1 MIYLRKLTNNKIWKL
16 GQIFLKKYQMIFDY
30 DSKTI
35 GFYDKN
41 DNNIEITNR
50 YNNSTNT
57 KKENIK
63 SSIVKNIIQYLIF
76 FIIILITFYLG
87 MKIKESRKKRANELK
102 DDDFEYS
109 SHNNINNNFN
119 SKPEQHL
126 ELNKNGI

>member
-35 GFYDKN
+35 GFDDKN

-87 MKIKESRKKRANELK
+87 MKIKESRKKK
-102 DDDFEYS
+102 
-109 SHNNINNNFN
+109 
-119 SKPEQHL
+119 SK
-126 ELNKNGI
+126 

>member
-1 MIYLRKLTNNKIWKL
+1 
-16 GQIFLKKYQMIFDY
+16 MIFDY

-87 MKIKESRKKRANELK
+87 MKIKESRKKREMN
-102 DDDFEYS
+102 
-109 SHNNINNNFN
+109 
-119 SKPEQHL
+119 
-126 ELNKNGI
+126 